1 MPTTVTVKKDG
12 SGDATTIQAGL
23 NLASTGDTVEI
34 QDSGTYYEGEIKT
47 MLRGGVKHLLDRN
60 IEFSS
65 NLRDSQKDLI
75 ADEVGDLRKEV
86 SELKE
91 MIKLL
96 IQNK

>member
-1 MPTTVTVKKDG
+1 MSNEVVLTGAKAINLLKHPNFPEENIFGAEFFDG
-12 SGDATTIQAGL
+12 
-23 NLASTGDTVEI
+23 
-34 QDSGTYYEGEIKT
+34 
-47 MLRGGVKHLLDRN
+47 N